1 MVDPLF
7 DKSVIYIYEHDTN
20 GAKGLIINKSI
31 EQIGFN
37 EIIYLKKEILNDE
50 ENKKNIFLGGPVII
64 NEIII
69 LHSNKFNSLNNIKL
83 NETLF
88 ISYDK
93 NYSENIIYN
102 NKHKIF
108 IGYSSWYSG
117 QLEKEIEN
125 GDWLIQNYSENFIFN
140 QSKNKIW
147 EYAINSLGIDINKL
161 TAANG
166 IN

>member
-1 MVDPLF
+1 MIDPLF

-31 EQIGFN
+31 EKIRFN
-37 EIIYLKKEILNDE
+37 QIIYLKKEILNDE
-50 ENKKNIFLGGPVII
+50 KNKKNIFLGGPIII
-64 NEIII
+64 NEIIV
-69 LHSNKFNSLNNIKL
+69 LHSNKLNLLNNIKM

-93 NYSENIIYN
+93 NYSENFIYN
-102 NKHKIF
+102 GKHKIF

-140 QSKNKIW
+140 QSENKIW

-161 TAANG
+161 TAANS